1 MDIIRRKIKN
11 QIEIIDDEP
20 DSEKKIKFKQIELS
34 R

>member
-20 DSEKKIKFKQIELS
+20 DSEKKNKIQTN
-34 R
+34 